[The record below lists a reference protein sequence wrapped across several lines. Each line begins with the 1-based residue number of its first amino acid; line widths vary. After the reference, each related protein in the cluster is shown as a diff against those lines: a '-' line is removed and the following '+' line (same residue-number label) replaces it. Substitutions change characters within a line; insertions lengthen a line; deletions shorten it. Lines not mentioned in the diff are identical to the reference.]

1 MGFAAAGGRTHGSQV
16 QRASS
21 PTNCPLMLSHH
32 EWARQTILRAQRQGP
47 AELLRLRPYTHDLQ
61 ACHVASASRSSARFQ
76 IARIRSMIVHFSQEN
91 NKFSKMTFAVTSH
104 LSRIEAYGGKRSPSG
119 LVGPWYVM
127 RSISSQFIVSPCSDG
142 VVASALKPA

>member
-76 IARIRSMIVHFSQEN
+76 IAVHFSQEN
-91 NKFSKMTFAVTSH
+91 NKFSEMTFAVTVPSEQDWS
-104 LSRIEAYGGKRSPSG
+104 LWWEAIAQRLGRA
-119 LVGPWYVM
+119 LVRNAVN
-127 RSISSQFIVSPCSDG
+127 FIPVYRQP
-142 VVASALKPA
+142 VL